1 MVDQT
6 RWFQFSLL
14 EQMGHIGSEI
24 SRARIWHDKND
35 RLTRNRCIE
44 RTFDLIDL
52 TLEDGK
58 WQGRRKELC
67 RFREMLAD
75 CYGDYLEYR
84 VSLADLEQY
93 CFEFALAAR
102 RDQ

>member
-1 MVDQT
+1 MLDQD
-6 RWFQFSLL
+6 RWFKFSLL

-35 RLTRNRCIE
+35 RLTRNQCIE
-44 RTFDLIDL
+44 RAFDLIDL
-52 TLEDGK
+52 TLKDGK
-58 WQGRRKELC
+58 WQNRRKELC
-67 RFREMLAD
+67 RFRETLAD
-75 CYGDYLEYR
+75 CYGDYKEYQ
-84 VSLADLEQY
+84 VSLADLDQY